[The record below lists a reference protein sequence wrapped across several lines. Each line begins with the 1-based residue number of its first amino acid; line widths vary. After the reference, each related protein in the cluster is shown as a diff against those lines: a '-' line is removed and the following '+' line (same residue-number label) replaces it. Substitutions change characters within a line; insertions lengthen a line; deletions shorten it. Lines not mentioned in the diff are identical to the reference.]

1 MNRWRRHL
9 LVAGVGTGIVC
20 IASAWFVVF
29 GDAWRCSDVD
39 ANGAGAYDPS
49 LPPPT
54 SALHYAE
61 TALRGYGGLPSDAVL
76 VRAPRGDDGPLD
88 FTWRPRDE
96 AAWGDNIFVSLGG
109 NVRTGLSVMRVH
121 RRWTPWP
128 VRLIREASVRL
139 STPLVPVPSS
149 LNTRCKTVD
158 MTALRRDLGSVLGAD
173 VPLHSLRRPYL
184 GWDELVSRL
193 SDTHTVAAHWDPP
206 YPTLRVAEHD
216 MTFTDALFTD
226 GAEYAIRLAP
236 ESLQPPGIRD
246 WYWFESALHDPVCPP
261 RTWQA
266 EPERSGP
273 MQ

>member
-1 MNRWRRHL
+1 MSTVLHR
-9 LVAGVGTGIVC
+9 VFKDDGTGTSGVLKRTE
-20 IASAWFVVF
+20 ASLIRRTGQGVQRRWTRMTLSPVLT
-29 GDAWRCSDVD
+29 
-39 ANGAGAYDPS
+39 
-49 LPPPT
+49 LPP
-54 SALHYAE
+54 SE
-61 TALRGYGGLPSDAVL
+61 TKMLSPHAASS
-76 VRAPRGDDGPLD
+76 RGDDGPLD

-216 MTFTDALFTD
+216 MT
-226 GAEYAIRLAP
+226 
-236 ESLQPPGIRD
+236 
-246 WYWFESALHDPVCPP
+246 
-261 RTWQA
+261 
-266 EPERSGP
+266 
-273 MQ
+273 